1 MAAFD
6 TFKKI
11 GFVLLI
17 VLVFT
22 PLTFL
27 ITNTVVDNYIVT
39 EKTTDC
45 YRLYEPYDEFGKYQE
60 TIAQKEELA
69 SCEESNRL
77 IIEEQETYKFT
88 IIAVLNI
95 VVILLLF
102 ALGNKLDEVIYYSL
116 FFGAGINTVSIV
128 MRYGRMNS
136 LTGAIFGIVL
146 FVLILTFIN
155 KMLKKDKKKSK

>member
-1 MAAFD
+1 MSAFD

-27 ITNTVVDNYIVT
+27 ITNTIVDNYIVT
-39 EKTTDC
+39 EKTEDC
-45 YRLYEPYDEFGKYQE
+45 YLMYKPYETKLDQDESLKQQLE
-60 TIAQKEELA
+60 IKE
-69 SCEESNRL
+69 CEDANRV

-88 IIAVLNI
+88 IIAILNV
-95 VVILLLF
+95 VVILILFLLST
-102 ALGNKLDEVIYYSL
+102 KLDEVIYYSL

-146 FVLILTFIN
+146 FVLIVIFIN
-155 KMLKKDKKKSK
+155 KALKKDKKKKN

>member
-1 MAAFD
+1 MSAFE

-27 ITNTVVDNYIVT
+27 ITNTIVDNYIVT
-39 EKTTDC
+39 EKTEDC
-45 YRLYEPYDEFGKYQE
+45 YLMYKPYDQQSQFEE
-60 TIAQKEELA
+60 SVAQKQEMTL
-69 SCEESNRL
+69 CEESNRL

-88 IIAVLNI
+88 IIAILNVL
-95 VVILLLF
+95 VILILFLLST
-102 ALGNKLDEVIYYSL
+102 KLDEVIYYSL

-146 FVLILTFIN
+146 FVLIVTFIN
-155 KMLKKDKKKSK
+155 KALKKDKKKKN

>member
-1 MAAFD
+1 MSAFD

-27 ITNTVVDNYIVT
+27 ITNTIVDNYIVT
-39 EKTTDC
+39 EKTEDC
-45 YRLYEPYDEFGKYQE
+45 YLMYKPYDEQSQFE
-60 TIAQKEELA
+60 ESVAQKQEMTL
-69 SCEESNRL
+69 CEEANRL

-88 IIAVLNI
+88 IIAILNVL
-95 VVILLLF
+95 VILILFLLST
-102 ALGNKLDEVIYYSL
+102 KLDEVIYYSL

-146 FVLILTFIN
+146 FVLIVTFIN
-155 KMLKKDKKKSK
+155 KALKKDKKKKN